1 MALSGLSRFAPL
13 PLRLAAGSM
22 LAIHGYQKL
31 FVEGNLAQ
39 FIEYVKSFH
48 LPLPSGVTPEL
59 MAQIAAW
66 GEFVGG
72 ALLVIGFATRLAA
85 LVNAGTMIVGIWKAH
100 LDMNDF
106 WNSVKANFSGDH
118 SYMPAVLV
126 LAACTSLLLMGAG
139 ALSFDSM
146 LSNRSSSSAPP
157 PPAA

>member
-22 LAIHGYQKL
+22 LAIHGYRKL
-31 FVEGNLAQ
+31 FEDGALAK
-39 FIEYVKSFH
+39 FAEYVKSFD

-85 LVNAGTMIVGIWKAH
+85 FVNAGTMVVAIWKAH
-100 LDMNDF
+100 LDMSDF
-106 WNSVKANFSGDH
+106 WNSVKANFDGEH
-118 SYMPAVLV
+118 SYMPAMLV
-126 LAACTSLLLMGAG
+126 LTSCLSLVLMGAG

-146 LSNRSSSSAPP
+146 LSNRSSS
-157 PPAA
+157 PPAAPPAA

>member
-22 LAIHGYQKL
+22 LAIHGYEKL
-31 FVEGNLAQ
+31 FVDGNLAK
-39 FIEYVKSFH
+39 FIEFVKGFD

-85 LVNAGTMIVGIWKAH
+85 LVNAGTMVVGIWKAH

-126 LAACTSLLLMGAG
+126 LSACVSLMLMGAG

-146 LSNRSSSSAPP
+146 LSNRSSSSPAAPP
-157 PPAA
+157 AT